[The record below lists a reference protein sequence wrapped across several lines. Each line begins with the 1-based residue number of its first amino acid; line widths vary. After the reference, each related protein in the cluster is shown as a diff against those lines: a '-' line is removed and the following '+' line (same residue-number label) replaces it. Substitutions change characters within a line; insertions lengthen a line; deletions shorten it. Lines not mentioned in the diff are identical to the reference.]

1 VLHWVSY
8 LGLALLPL
16 LVVLP
21 FNLISFSWAFHHPNE
36 PMPPELEARSRTI
49 DRYVIIIREV
59 ILLVGI
65 LALMNYS
72 GLPPSTIGL
81 TLKRWKW
88 NTLIGIVCGILQ
100 IGVQRL
106 AWKSIPL
113 GKRHTYIQRPL
124 ESSRLE
130 AIFGDIISV
139 FAQELWIAFSVVT
152 LRLTGHSMGASL
164 LLMATVFAIAHFP
177 YKLGAVASG
186 LYGMAYAG
194 LFLWRISL
202 LTPIVAHYIG
212 NLGATFVARGTPHT
226 KAVNE

>member
-1 VLHWVSY
+1 VLHWISY

-16 LVVLP
+16 LVGLP
-21 FNLISFSWAFHHPNE
+21 FNLISFSWAFRHPNE
-36 PMPPELEARSRTI
+36 PMSSELEARSRTM
-49 DRYVIIIREV
+49 DGYAIIIRDV
-59 ILLVGI
+59 ILLVGV

-88 NTLIGIVCGILQ
+88 NTLIGIFCGILQ

-106 AWKSIPL
+106 ALKSIPL
-113 GKRHTYIQRPL
+113 RKRHIYIHIPF
-124 ESSRLE
+124 EASRLE
-130 AIFGDIISV
+130 TIFGNLISV

-177 YKLGAVASG
+177 YKLGAIVSG
-186 LYGMAYAG
+186 LYGMAYAC

-202 LTPIVAHYIG
+202 LTPIVAHYMG
-212 NLGATFVARGTPHT
+212 NVGATFVARGTPYA
-226 KAVNE
+226 KVGNE

>member
-1 VLHWVSY
+1 MLHWVSY
-8 LGLALLPL
+8 LGLGLLPL
-16 LVVLP
+16 LVALP
-21 FNLISFSWAFHHPNE
+21 FNLISFSWAFRHPNE
-36 PMPPELEARSRTI
+36 PMPSELEAKSRII
-49 DRYVIIIREV
+49 DGYVIIIRDV

-113 GKRHTYIQRPL
+113 RKRHTYIQRPI
-124 ESSRLE
+124 EASRLD
-130 AIFGDIISV
+130 AIFGNLISV

-177 YKLGAVASG
+177 YRLGAIASG

-202 LTPIVAHYIG
+202 LTPILAHYIG
-212 NLGATFVARGTPHT
+212 NLGAMFIARGTPYD
-226 KAVNE
+226 KVGNK